1 MTMPFLLLG
10 IILFLLGIFMFRLG
24 KKTHNHD
31 FELGSMGLIIGG
43 IILMILYG
51 LFYRGLTLFG
61 A

>member
-1 MTMPFLLLG
+1 MPFLLLG

-61 A
+61 T

>member
-1 MTMPFLLLG
+1 MPFLFLG
-10 IILFLLGIFMFRLG
+10 IIILFLGFFMLRLG

-31 FELGSMGLIIGG
+31 FELGSLGLIIGG
-43 IILMILYG
+43 VILIILYG

>member
-1 MTMPFLLLG
+1 MPFLLLG

>member
-1 MTMPFLLLG
+1 MPFLLLG
-10 IILFLLGIFMFRLG
+10 IVLFLLGIFMFRLG

-61 A
+61 T

>member
-1 MTMPFLLLG
+1 MPFLLIG
-10 IILFLLGIFMFRLG
+10 IILFFLGIFMFRLG

>member
-1 MTMPFLLLG
+1 MPFLLIG
-10 IILFLLGIFMFRLG
+10 IILFVLGLFMFRLG

-31 FELGSMGLIIGG
+31 FELGSMGLVIGG

>member
-1 MTMPFLLLG
+1 MPFLLLG

-31 FELGSMGLIIGG
+31 FELGSIGLIIGG

>member
-31 FELGSMGLIIGG
+31 FELGSMGLVVGG
-43 IILMILYG
+43 IILIILYG